1 MRIGSGRL
9 VAGVL
14 VLALVAPVGPVSAQV
29 PAPPAAPA
37 SESDARA
44 RSSSQPDQAPL
55 EVSLDRV
62 RRGLERP
69 QPLRTA
75 IERTPAPTFSVTIE
89 ERLPPIERWLG
100 DPRDLAGGPPVGSPT
115 HAEFLRLTTP
125 PLAQPYAAFTGGELL
140 TVAITSLLSALAI
153 KTSAGT
159 VGEWLQSR
167 EERKAREQVIA
178 DLEELNRLRAALG
191 LPPVPVPA
199 R

>member
-1 MRIGSGRL
+1 MQIGCGRL
-9 VAGVL
+9 VAGALVL
-14 VLALVAPVGPVSAQV
+14 VLAVPPGPATAQTPTASA
-29 PAPPAAPA
+29 A
-37 SESDARA
+37 ESDERA
-44 RSSSQPDQAPL
+44 ASGEEPKAPL
-55 EVSLDRV
+55 QVSLDRI
-62 RRGLERP
+62 RQGLERP

-75 IERTPAPTFSVTIE
+75 IDRTPAPTFRVTVE

-115 HAEFLRLTTP
+115 HAEIQRLTTP

-153 KTSAGT
+153 KASAGA

-167 EERKAREQVIA
+167 DERKAREQVIA
-178 DLEELNRLRAALG
+178 DLEELNRIRAALG
-191 LPPVPVPA
+191 LPPVPVPM

>member
-1 MRIGSGRL
+1 MDLGSGRL

-14 VLALVAPVGPVSAQV
+14 VLALVAPAGPAAAQV
-29 PAPPAAPA
+29 PAAPA
-37 SESDARA
+37 SEAAGRDGSGST
-44 RSSSQPDQAPL
+44 SSQAPL
-55 EVSLDRV
+55 DASLDRV

-69 QPLRTA
+69 QTLRTA
-75 IERTPAPTFSVTIE
+75 IERAPVPTFRVTVE

-153 KTSAGT
+153 KASADT

-167 EERKAREQVIA
+167 DERRAREQVIA
-178 DLEELNRLRAALG
+178 DLEELNRFRASLG